1 VSARTPSEQVIDEL
15 LESIWT
21 CREKG
26 SRDVLEVLRCA
37 HAQAERAALEA
48 LAAEGLVRMSG
59 ECVELTPQGEDRAA
73 GLVRRHRLAERLLS
87 DVLGLSDAHLEETAC
102 ALEHQLS
109 PEGAEGLS
117 RLLGDP
123 LQCPHGKPIPPGAL
137 ASGGPGQAPGARPIP
152 LDEAPCPSRGRV
164 AFLRSED
171 HERIHQLLSM
181 GLAPGVPIRLHQRS
195 PVLVLEIEQSE
206 LALDREVARDV
217 HVWLEED

>member
-1 VSARTPSEQVIDEL
+1 VSERVPPEQVIDEL

-48 LAAEGLVRMSG
+48 LAAEGLVRLTG
-59 ECVELTPQGEDRAA
+59 ECVELTPLGEDRAA

-87 DVLGLSDAHLEETAC
+87 DVLGLSDTHAEETAC

-123 LQCPHGKPIPPGAL
+123 LQCPHGKPIPPAAAGR
-137 ASGGPGQAPGARPIP
+137 APAAGPIP
-152 LDEAPCPSRGRV
+152 LDQAPCPSRARV
-164 AFLRSED
+164 AFLRSSD

-217 HVWLEED
+217 HVWLEEE